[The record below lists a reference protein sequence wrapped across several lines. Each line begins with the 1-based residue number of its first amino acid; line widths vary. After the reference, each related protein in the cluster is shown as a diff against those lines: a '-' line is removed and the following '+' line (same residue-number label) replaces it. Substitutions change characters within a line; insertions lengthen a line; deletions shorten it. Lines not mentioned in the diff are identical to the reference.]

1 MKYLTYIIAIIAL
14 VFTLSSCEERNIKES
29 KLPTQSREFISAYF
43 PGVGFMHA
51 EKEKDDGVTTYDVAL
66 DNGVELA
73 FAESGE
79 WISVDCQFTVMPEG
93 IVLLLPEKLNAYLA
107 EKHTASKIV
116 SIDKYMGGYEIS
128 LNNLQSDLLFT
139 GDGTFVRYDM

>member
-1 MKYLTYIIAIIAL
+1 MKYLTYIIAL
-14 VFTLSSCEERNIKES
+14 VFTLSSCEDRNIKES
-29 KLPTQSREFISAYF
+29 KLPTQTREFISAYF
-43 PGVGFMHA
+43 LGVGFMHA
-51 EKEKDDGVTTYDVAL
+51 EKEKDNGVTTYDVTL
-66 DNGVELA
+66 DNGVELE

-107 EKHTASKIV
+107 KTHPTSLIV

-128 LNNLQSDLLFT
+128 LNNLQTDLLFT

>member
-1 MKYLTYIIAIIAL
+1 MKYLTYIIAL
-14 VFTLSSCEERNIKES
+14 VFTLSSCEDRNIKES
-29 KLPTQSREFISAYF
+29 KLPTQAREFITAYF

-51 EKEKDDGVTTYDVAL
+51 EKEKDDGVTTYDVTL
-66 DNGVELA
+66 DNGVELE

-79 WISVDCQFTVMPEG
+79 WTSVDCQFTVMPEG

-107 EKHTASKIV
+107 ETHPTSLIV